1 MGNQN
6 LVPREAIQHLISL
19 LSYWDNVDLSPR
31 YVLLRNK
38 FAVQVVK
45 RFLRDPLFQR
55 TFQGTLKVPVRV
67 LASGWS
73 LARLPVKGMLTSS
86 RTFHTVGHCLRSK
99 RQES

>member
-6 LVPREAIQHLISL
+6 LVPHEAIQHLISL

-38 FAVQVVK
+38 FAVQVIK
-45 RFLRDPLFQR
+45 RFFRDPLFQR

-73 LARLPVKGMLTSS
+73 LARLPVKGMLISS